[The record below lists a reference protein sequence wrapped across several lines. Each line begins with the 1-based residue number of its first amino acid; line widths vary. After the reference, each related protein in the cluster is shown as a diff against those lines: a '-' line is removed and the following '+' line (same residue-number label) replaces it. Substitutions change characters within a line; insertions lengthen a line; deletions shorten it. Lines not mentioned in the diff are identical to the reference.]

1 MAIYMDGKLEH
12 MQIFQK
18 YTLKN
23 STKINK
29 YKVAYEPM
37 KY

>member
-12 MQIFQK
+12 MQIFQ
-18 YTLKN
+18 N
-23 STKINK
+23 RTKINK
-29 YKVAYEPM
+29 YKVAHKPM